1 MKIKAFICGITFVL
15 FFVAQAQAQEPLAK
29 AFIEA
34 VRGNNPA
41 LLKQWFPTPALVR
54 AIEPTRTKR
63 MTDAAIRQKY
73 LAPLQKKLAND
84 FANFHASAQQSS
96 IDVSKLRYDSF
107 QLHRDDTNA
116 PNKPL
121 ACSIN
126 YSYGDKQGTFT
137 ITVLEKQKQ
146 WTLFEVLLSVNI
158 FDKLK

>member
-1 MKIKAFICGITFVL
+1 MKIKAFILCVTFVL
-15 FFVAQAQAQEPLAK
+15 LFAAHAQAQEPLAK

-41 LLKQWFPTPALVR
+41 LLKQWSPTPALVR
-54 AIEPTRTKR
+54 LLEPTRTKGLS
-63 MTDAAIRQKY
+63 DAAIRQKY

-84 FANFHASAQQSS
+84 FANFQASAQQSS
-96 IDVSKLRYDSF
+96 IDVTKLRYESF

-137 ITVLEKQKQ
+137 ITVLEKQKR
-146 WTLFEVLLSVNI
+146 WTIFEVLLSVNV